1 MRSSRF
7 RPMVLVTLLGIALAG
22 TLRAEVGPQGPIRQV
37 PDAPPPLGPI
47 SLSDPEATL
56 EVWNRPIVTLRAT
69 FGARTP
75 ERRVEL
81 AAERIEDLPDSAL
94 TGEIAQV
101 PVAVGEV
108 RGVVLTVAGR
118 MILSLAEADVDAEEG
133 ERFDA
138 YVTSAVDNLR
148 DALHARAEQRQGPV
162 ILRSVA
168 HALPATLLFL
178 AVVFVLSRV
187 LRWLTRQA
195 SAASEESLRRMS
207 RLGLDVRR
215 QVAIVLRVLA
225 TGLGWVL
232 AAVATYLWL
241 TYVLVQFP
249 YTEPW
254 GYQLGHFLR
263 QTLGELAQGIL
274 YAVPRIVVI
283 ALIFLITRG
292 AVGFVNAFFRNI
304 ERGWVHV
311 AWFDAETA
319 RATRRLVVV
328 LLWIFAL
335 TAAYPHIPGSHS
347 EAFRGISVFLGL
359 VVSLGSTGLVNQ
371 VMSGFVVIYS
381 RAMRTG
387 DWVRVGEVEGRVKE
401 IGMLSTKL
409 STVRREE
416 VAIPN
421 AVLVGTATTNYTSLA
436 GADGPLVTTA
446 VTIGYD
452 APWRQVHALLEQAA
466 SRTPG
471 VRQSPEPRVLQRG
484 LSDYYVE
491 YQLLAH
497 LERPED
503 RFGVLSA
510 LHANIQ
516 DAFNEAGVQI
526 MSPHYVMQPA
536 EPVIVPK
543 EKWFA
548 GPAKQEPRSA

>member
-1 MRSSRF
+1 MTSSRF
-7 RPMVLVTLLGIALAG
+7 RPIALALWLIIG
-22 TLRAEVGPQGPIRQV
+22 LAGALRAEVEAPGRLQPA
-37 PDAPPPLGPI
+37 PDVPPPLGPV
-47 SLSDPEATL
+47 SRSDPEATL

-69 FGARTP
+69 FGARSP
-75 ERRVEL
+75 ARRVEL
-81 AAERIEDLPDSAL
+81 AAERIEDLPYSAL
-94 TGEIAQV
+94 TGELAEI

-108 RGVVLTVAGR
+108 RGVIVTVDGR
-118 MILSLAEADVDAEEG
+118 MIVSLAEADVDAESG

-138 YVTSAVDNLR
+138 YVAHATDNLR
-148 DALHARAEQRQGPV
+148 DALRARAEQRQAPV

-178 AVVFVLSRV
+178 AIVYVLSRV

-215 QVAIVLRVLA
+215 QVAVVLRVLA
-225 TGLGWVL
+225 TGLGWGL
-232 AAVATYLWL
+232 GAVATYLWL

-254 GYQLGHFLR
+254 GHQLGHFLR
-263 QTLGELAQGIL
+263 ETLGELAQGIL

-283 ALIFLITRG
+283 ALIFGITRG

-304 ERGWVHV
+304 ERGWVRV
-311 AWFDAETA
+311 AVFDAETA

-347 EAFRGISVFLGL
+347 EAFRGISVFIGL

-387 DWVRVGEVEGRVKE
+387 DWVRVGDVEGRVTE

-421 AVLVGTATTNYTSLA
+421 AVLVGTSTTNYTSLA
-436 GADGPLVTTA
+436 GVDGPLITTA

-452 APWRQVHALLEQAA
+452 APWRQVHSLLEQAA
-466 SRTPG
+466 SRTSG
-471 VRQSPEPRVLQRG
+471 VRKTPEPRVLQRG

-497 LERPED
+497 LERAED
-503 RFGVLSA
+503 RFEVLSA

-526 MSPHYVMQPA
+526 MSPHFVMQPP

-548 GPAKQEPRSA
+548 RPAQWEPRGA

>member
-1 MRSSRF
+1 MTSSRF
-7 RPMVLVTLLGIALAG
+7 KPIALALLLGIGLAG
-22 TLRAEVGPQGPIRQV
+22 ALRADVGAQGAPK
-37 PDAPPPLGPI
+37 PAAEAPPPLGPI

-56 EVWNRPIVTLRAT
+56 EIWNRPIVTLRAT

-75 ERRVEL
+75 ARRVEL
-81 AAERIEDLPDSAL
+81 AAERIEDLPYAAL
-94 TGEIAQV
+94 TGEITRV
-101 PVAVGEV
+101 PVGIGEV
-108 RGVVLTVAGR
+108 YGAIITVDGR
-118 MILSLAEADVDAEEG
+118 LMFSLAEADVDAESG
-133 ERFDA
+133 ESFDA
-138 YVTSAVDNLR
+138 YATHAIDNLR
-148 DALHARAEQRQGPV
+148 DALHARAEQREGQV
-162 ILRSVA
+162 LLRSFA

-178 AVVFVLSRV
+178 AIVYLLSRT
-187 LRWLTRQA
+187 RSWITRQA

-215 QVAIVLRVLA
+215 QVAVVLRLLA
-225 TGLGWVL
+225 TGLTWAI

-241 TYVLVQFP
+241 TYALVQFP

-254 GYQLGHFLR
+254 GAQLGHFLR
-263 QTLGELAQGIL
+263 QTLGDLAQGLL

-283 ALIFLITRG
+283 ALIFGITRG

-304 ERGWVHV
+304 ERGWVRV

-328 LLWIFAL
+328 MLWIFGL

-381 RAMRTG
+381 RAMRSG

-436 GADGPLVTTA
+436 GSDGPLVTTA

-452 APWRQVHALLEQAA
+452 APWRQVHALLELAA

-471 VRQSPEPRVLQRG
+471 IRKTPEPRVLQRG

-497 LERPED
+497 LERAED
-503 RFGVLSA
+503 RFEVLSA

-526 MSPHYVMQPA
+526 MSPHYVMQPP
-536 EPVIVPK
+536 EPVVVPK

-548 GPAKQEPRSA
+548 KPAEREPRSA